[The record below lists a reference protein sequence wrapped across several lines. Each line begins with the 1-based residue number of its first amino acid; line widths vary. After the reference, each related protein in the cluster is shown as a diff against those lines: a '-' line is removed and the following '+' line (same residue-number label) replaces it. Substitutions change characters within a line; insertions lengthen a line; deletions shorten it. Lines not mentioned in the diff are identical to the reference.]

1 MNNRL
6 VITIDGPSAAGKGS
20 LARNLALFLDF
31 SILDSGALYRAF
43 AYFHDQGL
51 NNKEIES
58 SIEKLMFIPEKDD
71 TKIFYEDT
79 DITSSIRNEE
89 IAKVASEL
97 SALSDTRKSLIDI
110 QRNFMPSNNLV
121 ADGRDMGTVVFP
133 EAELKIFLVASAE
146 VRAKRRYLELQN
158 RGQEVNMR
166 DLITDIEARD
176 MMDKSR
182 TLSPLIPAEE
192 SIIIDSSTMSLD
204 EVLSF
209 TKKLAKKEL
218 NKWQNHSLLY

>member
-43 AYFHDQGL
+43 AYFHNQGL

-89 IAKVASEL
+89 IAKAASKL

-110 QRNFMPSNNLV
+110 QRNFMPSSNLV

-166 DLITDIEARD
+166 DLIADIEARD

-218 NKWQNHSLLY
+218 NK

>member
-1 MNNRL
+1 MSNRL

-43 AYFHDQGL
+43 AYFHNQGL
-51 NNKEIES
+51 NNKDIEG
-58 SIEKLMFIPEKDD
+58 SIEELLFIPENDD
-71 TKIFYEDT
+71 TKIFYKDV

-110 QRNFMPSNNLV
+110 QRNFMPSNNLI

-133 EAELKIFLVASAE
+133 KAELKIFLIASAE

-166 DLITDIEARD
+166 DLIVDIEQRD
-176 MMDKSR
+176 MKDKTR
-182 TLSPLIPAEE
+182 TLSPLIPADD
-192 SIIIDSSTMSLD
+192 SIIIDSSSMSLD

-218 NKWQNHSLLY
+218 NK

>member
-6 VITIDGPSAAGKGS
+6 IITIDGPSAAGKGS

-58 SIEKLMFIPEKDD
+58 SIEKLIFIPEKDD

-89 IAKVASEL
+89 SAKVASEL

-166 DLITDIEARD
+166 DLIADIEARD

-218 NKWQNHSLLY
+218 NK

>member
-6 VITIDGPSAAGKGS
+6 IITIDGPSAAGKGS

-58 SIEKLMFIPEKDD
+58 NIEKLIFIPEKDD

-89 IAKVASEL
+89 IAKAASVL

-110 QRNFMPSNNLV
+110 QRNFMRSNNLV

-166 DLITDIEARD
+166 DLIADIEARD

-218 NKWQNHSLLY
+218 NK

>member
-43 AYFHDQGL
+43 AYFHNQGL

-89 IAKVASEL
+89 IAKAASNL
-97 SALSDTRKSLIDI
+97 SALSNTRKSLIDI

-166 DLITDIEARD
+166 DLIADIEARD

-218 NKWQNHSLLY
+218 NK

>member
-43 AYFHDQGL
+43 AYFYNQGL
-51 NNKEIES
+51 NNNEIES

-89 IAKVASEL
+89 IAKAASEL

-110 QRNFMPSNNLV
+110 QRNFMRSNNLV

-166 DLITDIEARD
+166 DLIADIEARD
-176 MMDKSR
+176 MKDKTR

-218 NKWQNHSLLY
+218 NK

>member
-6 VITIDGPSAAGKGS
+6 IITIDGPSAAGKGS

-51 NNKEIES
+51 NNKEIKS
-58 SIEKLMFIPEKDD
+58 SIEKLIFIPEKDD

-166 DLITDIEARD
+166 DLIADIEARD

-218 NKWQNHSLLY
+218 NK

>member
-1 MNNRL
+1 MSNRL

-43 AYFHDQGL
+43 AYFHNQGL
-51 NNKEIES
+51 NNKDIEG
-58 SIEKLMFIPEKDD
+58 SIEELLFVPENDD
-71 TKIFYEDT
+71 TKIFYKDA

-110 QRNFMPSNNLV
+110 QRNFMPSNNLI

-133 EAELKIFLVASAE
+133 EAELKIFLIASAE

-166 DLITDIEARD
+166 DLIVDIEQRD
-176 MMDKSR
+176 MKDKTR
-182 TLSPLIPAEE
+182 TLSPLIPADD
-192 SIIIDSSTMSLD
+192 SIIIDSSSMSLD

-218 NKWQNHSLLY
+218 NK

>member
-43 AYFHDQGL
+43 AYFHNQGL

-89 IAKVASEL
+89 IAKAASKL

-110 QRNFMPSNNLV
+110 QRNYMPSNNLV

-166 DLITDIEARD
+166 DLIADIEARD

-218 NKWQNHSLLY
+218 NK

>member
-1 MNNRL
+1 MSNRL
-6 VITIDGPSAAGKGS
+6 VVTIDGTSAAGKGS

-43 AYFHDQGL
+43 AYFHNQGL
-51 NNKEIES
+51 NNKEIED
-58 SIEKLMFIPEKDD
+58 SIKELLFIPENDD
-71 TKIFYEDT
+71 TKIFYKDV

-110 QRNFMPSNNLV
+110 QRNFMPSNNLI

-133 EAELKIFLVASAE
+133 EAELKIFLIASAE

-166 DLITDIEARD
+166 DLIVDIEQRD
-176 MMDKSR
+176 MKDKTR
-182 TLSPLIPAEE
+182 TLSPLIPADD
-192 SIIIDSSTMSLD
+192 SIIIDSSSMSLD

-209 TKKLAKKEL
+209 TKKLTKKEL
-218 NKWQNHSLLY
+218 NK

>member
-1 MNNRL
+1 MNSRL

-43 AYFHDQGL
+43 AYFHNQGL

-71 TKIFYEDT
+71 TKIYYEDT

-166 DLITDIEARD
+166 DLIADIEARD

-218 NKWQNHSLLY
+218 NK

>member
-1 MNNRL
+1 MSNRL
-6 VITIDGPSAAGKGS
+6 IITIDGPSAAGKGS

-51 NNKEIES
+51 NNKEIKS
-58 SIEKLMFIPEKDD
+58 SIEKLIFIPEKDD

-79 DITSSIRNEE
+79 DITSLIRNEE

-166 DLITDIEARD
+166 DLIADIEARD
-176 MMDKSR
+176 MMDKTR

-218 NKWQNHSLLY
+218 NK

>member
-6 VITIDGPSAAGKGS
+6 IITIDGPSAAGKGS

-58 SIEKLMFIPEKDD
+58 SIEKLIFIPEKDD

-110 QRNFMPSNNLV
+110 QRNFMRSNNLV

-166 DLITDIEARD
+166 DLIADIEARD

-218 NKWQNHSLLY
+218 NK

>member
-43 AYFHDQGL
+43 AYFHNQGL

-79 DITSSIRNEE
+79 DITSSIRNED
-89 IAKVASEL
+89 IAKVASKL

-110 QRNFMPSNNLV
+110 QRNFMRSNNLV

-166 DLITDIEARD
+166 DLIADIEARD

-218 NKWQNHSLLY
+218 NK

>member
-6 VITIDGPSAAGKGS
+6 IITIDGPSAAGKGS

-166 DLITDIEARD
+166 DLIADIEARD

-218 NKWQNHSLLY
+218 NK